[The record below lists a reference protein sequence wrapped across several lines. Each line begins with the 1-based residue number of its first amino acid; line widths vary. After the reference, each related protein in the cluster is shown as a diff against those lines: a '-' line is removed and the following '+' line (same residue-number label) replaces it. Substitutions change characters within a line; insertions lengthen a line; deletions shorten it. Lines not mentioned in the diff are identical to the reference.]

1 MAKSKAPAAPAA
13 KNGGAGQDSGE
24 NGDKNGITDGDD
36 KPIRNLY
43 LVDGSGYLFRAY
55 HALPPM
61 NRPDG
66 TPINAVYGFCR
77 MLVADLLD
85 KPEVDHVAMILD
97 SSEVTFRN
105 KIYDKYKA
113 NRPPPPE
120 DLIPQFP
127 LIREAA
133 RAFNLTVCELDGYEA
148 DDLIATYARLAVEA
162 GATCTIVSSDKDLMQ
177 LIRPGV
183 EMMDP
188 IKKIKLGP
196 EAVMEKFGVTPD
208 KVVDVQAL
216 IGDSVDNVPGVPGI
230 GPTAAAASINKFGS
244 LDNLLE
250 AVKDPEKFAASF
262 KADADAAES
271 TVLKLLGRPCKLA
284 PTSKDLGAIL
294 FDELKIPGAQR
305 DKKGNW
311 DIGNDALRGL
321 SAAHKVIPL
330 IIECREKAR
339 AASAA
344 AGWAEKID
352 KNRELAKTSR
362 ELVEL
367 RDDVPVPASPDSFD
381 KKKPDPNILLPW
393 LKRQDFKS
401 LLTRFTGELG
411 EATAPVEPTPS
422 APRPA
427 PPATP
432 PKPAPAAQVKTNQ
445 PFTPTDYELIQDETA
460 LDAWVAEATR
470 AGTVAFDCETDA
482 LDANNAKL
490 VGVSMALLEGPW
502 GNVNSVR
509 RRAAYLPLG
518 HREPAGEAQGALD
531 LAGSGTANAGEGKLL
546 AGQIPLK
553 TAVAKLK
560 PLLEDASVL
569 KVGQNIKYDMCIF
582 RGLGVEIGP
591 VDDTMLLSFVLDA
604 GKHDHGMDDLAK
616 LYLGQDTIKFS
627 DVAGSGAKQVGF
639 DRVPIDKARDYAAED
654 ADVTMQLWAQFKP
667 RLAQEQMVG
676 VYETIERPL
685 IPVLLGMEQA
695 GIKIDARRLKALS
708 SDFEKRMLELEQ
720 ELHKLAG
727 RPFNVGSPKQL
738 GEILFDEQK
747 LPGGRRNKNGSWA
760 TDVSI
765 LEDLAAQGHALPVKI
780 MEHRQISKLKG
791 TYTDALVREL
801 DAKTGRVHTSYQ
813 MTGAATGRLASTDPN
828 LQNIPVRTEEGRKIR
843 QAFIAEAGHKLLSAD
858 YSQIELRLL
867 AHVADIASLKE
878 AFARGD
884 DIHAITASEMFG
896 VPVKGMDPLVRRRAK
911 AINFGIIYGISA
923 FGLANQLGIGQQ
935 EAREYIAKYF
945 QRYPGIRDYMET
957 TKAYARKNGY
967 VKTPFGRK
975 IHLKYIAD
983 KSQGMRAFAER
994 AAINA
999 PLQGGAADIIKRA
1012 MIRLPPALRAA
1023 RLKSRMLLQVHD
1035 ELLFEVPDKEI
1046 DKTKDVARKVME
1058 GAATLSVPLVVDTGV
1073 GDNWAAAH

>member
-13 KNGGAGQDSGE
+13 AQNGNGG
-24 NGDKNGITDGDD
+24 KDGDG

-85 KPEVDHVAMILD
+85 KPEVDHIAMILD
-97 SSEVTFRN
+97 AGSVTFRN
-105 KIYDKYKA
+105 QIYDKYKA
-113 NRPPPPE
+113 NRPDLPE

-133 RAFNLTVCELDGYEA
+133 RAFNVTVCELDGFEA

-188 IKKIKLGP
+188 IKKTKLGP

-216 IGDSVDNVPGVPGI
+216 AGDSTDNVPGVPGI
-230 GPTAAAASINKFGS
+230 GVKTAAQLINEYGD
-244 LDNLLE
+244 LETLLKRAGEIKQPKRRE
-250 AVKDPEKFAASF
+250 ALQQNA
-262 KADADAAES
+262 
-271 TVLKLLGRPCKLA
+271 
-284 PTSKDLGAIL
+284 
-294 FDELKIPGAQR
+294 
-305 DKKGNW
+305 
-311 DIGNDALRGL
+311 
-321 SAAHKVIPL
+321 
-330 IIECREKAR
+330 
-339 AASAA
+339 
-344 AGWAEKID
+344 
-352 KNRELAKTSR
+352 ELARISR
-362 ELVEL
+362 KLVEL
-367 RDDVPVPASPDSFD
+367 RQDVPTPAEPEAFD
-381 KKKPDPNILLPW
+381 KRKPDPNVLLPW
-393 LKRQDFKS
+393 LEQQGFKS
-401 LLTRFTGELG
+401 LLARFTGELG
-411 EATAPVEPTPS
+411 EATAPVAPVAPAAQPALS
-422 APRPA
+422 APQ
-427 PPATP
+427 
-432 PKPAPAAQVKTNQ
+432 PKPAPAAAARPKTNQ
-445 PFTPTDYELIQDETA
+445 PFTPADYELITDEKA
-460 LDAWVAEATR
+460 LDEWIAAATR

-482 LDANNAKL
+482 LDANNAGL
-490 VGVSMALLEGPW
+490 VGVSLALLEGPW
-502 GNVNSVR
+502 GNVNSTK
-509 RRAAYLPLG
+509 RRAAYIPLG
-518 HREPAGEAQGALD
+518 HRKPGGEAQGALD
-531 LAGSGTANAGEGKLL
+531 LAGDGAGKDGGELL
-546 AGQIPLK
+546 PGQIPLK
-553 TAVAKLK
+553 KAIAKLK
-560 PLLEDASVL
+560 PLLEDPAVL
-569 KVGQNIKYDMCIF
+569 KVGQNIKYDMCVF
-582 RGLGVEIGP
+582 RGLGVEVGP

-604 GKHDHGMDDLAK
+604 GKHNHGMDDLAK

-667 RLAQEQMVG
+667 RLAREHMVG
-676 VYETIERPL
+676 LYETVERPL

-695 GIKIDARRLKALS
+695 GIKVDTPQLKKLS
-708 SDFEKRMLELEQ
+708 AEFEKRMGELER
-720 ELHKLAG
+720 EIHKIAG
-727 RPFNVGSPKQL
+727 REFNVGSPKQL

-760 TDVSI
+760 TDVGI

-780 MEHRQISKLKG
+780 MEHRQIAKLKG

-801 DAKTGRVHTSYQ
+801 DAKTGRIHTSYQ

-843 QAFIAEAGHKLLSAD
+843 QAFIAETGHKLLSAD

-867 AHVADIASLKE
+867 AHVADLATLKE

-945 QRYPGIRDYMET
+945 LRYPGIRDYMET
-957 TKAYARKNGY
+957 TKEYARKNGY

-975 IHLKYIAD
+975 IHLRFIND

-999 PLQGGAADIIKRA
+999 PLQGGAADIIKKA
-1012 MIRLPPALRAA
+1012 MIRLPAALKAA

-1046 DKTKDVARKVME
+1046 DKTKDVARTVME
-1058 GAATLSVPLVVDTGV
+1058 SAAKLSVPLVVDTGV

>member
-1 MAKSKAPAAPAA
+1 MAKSKAPAAAAA
-13 KNGGAGQDSGE
+13 KNG
-24 NGDKNGITDGDD
+24 NGDD

-61 NRPDG
+61 TRPDG
-66 TPINAVYGFCR
+66 TPINAVFGFCR

-85 KPEVDHVAMILD
+85 NPEVDHIAMILD
-97 SSEVTFRN
+97 AGEVTFRN
-105 KIYDKYKA
+105 EIYDKYKA

-133 RAFNLTVCELDGYEA
+133 RAFNVTVCELKGYEA

-188 IKKIKLGP
+188 IKKTKIGP
-196 EAVMEKFGVTPD
+196 EAVMEKFGVAPD
-208 KVVDVQAL
+208 KVVDIQAL
-216 IGDSVDNVPGVPGI
+216 AGDSTDNVPGVPGI
-230 GPTAAAASINKFGS
+230 GVKTAAQLINEYGD
-244 LDNLLE
+244 LETLLKRAGEIKQPKRRE
-250 AVKDPEKFAASF
+250 A
-262 KADADAAES
+262 
-271 TVLKLLGRPCKLA
+271 
-284 PTSKDLGAIL
+284 
-294 FDELKIPGAQR
+294 
-305 DKKGNW
+305 
-311 DIGNDALRGL
+311 
-321 SAAHKVIPL
+321 L
-330 IIECREKAR
+330 IAN
-339 AASAA
+339 A
-344 AGWAEKID
+344 
-352 KNRELAKTSR
+352 ELARISR
-362 ELVEL
+362 KLVTL
-367 RDDVPVPASPDSFD
+367 RDDVPTPAEPEAFD
-381 KKKPDPNILLPW
+381 KRKPDPNVLLPW
-393 LKRQDFKS
+393 LEQQGFKS
-401 LLTRFTGELG
+401 LLARFTGELG
-411 EATAPVEPTPS
+411 EATSPV
-422 APRPA
+422 A
-427 PPATP
+427 PPAP
-432 PKPAPAAQVKTNQ
+432 SVQAALPAAEAKPAPAAQAKTNQ
-445 PFTPTDYELIQDETA
+445 PFTAADYELIQDEKA
-460 LDAWVAEATR
+460 LDEWVAAATR
-470 AGTVAFDCETDA
+470 AGVVAFDCETDA
-482 LDANNAKL
+482 LDSNNAGL
-490 VGVSMALLEGPW
+490 VGLSLALLEGPW
-502 GNVNSVR
+502 GNVNSTR
-509 RRAAYLPLG
+509 RRAAYLPIG
-518 HREPAGEAQGALD
+518 HRAPGGEAQGALD
-531 LAGSGTANAGEGKLL
+531 LGGDGAKDGEGKLL
-546 AGQIPLK
+546 PGQLPITK
-553 TAVAKLK
+553 VVEKLK
-560 PLLEDASVL
+560 PLLEDPAVL
-569 KVGQNIKYDMCIF
+569 KVGQNIKYDMCVF
-582 RGLGVEIGP
+582 RRHGVEIGP

-604 GKHDHGMDDLAK
+604 GKHNHGMDELAER
-616 LYLGQDTIKFS
+616 YLSQKTIKFS
-627 DVAGSGAKQVGF
+627 DVAGSGAKQVSF
-639 DRVPIDKARDYAAED
+639 DKVPIDKARDYAAED
-654 ADVTMQLWAQFKP
+654 ADVTLQLWARFKP
-667 RLAQEQMVG
+667 RLATEHMVG
-676 VYETIERPL
+676 LYETIERPL
-685 IPVLLGMEQA
+685 IPVLLGMETA
-695 GIKIDARRLKALS
+695 GIKIDAPRLRTLS
-708 SDFEKRMLELEQ
+708 AEFEKRMLELEQ
-720 ELHKLAG
+720 EIHKIAG

-738 GEILFDEQK
+738 GEILFDEQN
-747 LPGGRRNKNGSWA
+747 LPGGKRNKNGSWA

-843 QAFIAEAGHKLLSAD
+843 QAFIAEQGHKLLSAD

-867 AHVADIASLKE
+867 AHVADLASLKE

-945 QRYPGIRDYMET
+945 LRYPGIRDYMET
-957 TKAYARKNGY
+957 TKEYARKHGY

-975 IHLKYIAD
+975 IHLKYINEKA
-983 KSQGMRAFAER
+983 QGMRAFAER

-1012 MIRLPPALRAA
+1012 MIRLPAALKAA